1 MDASPPSS
9 TPGTSKKPEKAYS
22 CVRCFDRK
30 VKCNKQIPCTACTK
44 TGVECVFR
52 QPAPPRRRKK
62 RTQEELLL
70 ARLRKCEDLLKSHG
84 LSPDS
89 VSDQSTDAIHE
100 PNRDEA
106 DHETKPDSGAISGA
120 MPGALGGALSH
131 QSSSITTKDNGIVS
145 RLTGSVGGNT
155 RGLGKLFVEQGRS
168 KFFESNLYLGLD
180 EELHANDDLLQPSS
194 ADESESTAREFA
206 NAPQSIDF
214 MLGISPTNTGLK
226 SLHPLPEQIYKL
238 WQVYLDNVNPLS
250 KIIHQPT
257 LQSAIFDASFNLDK
271 VGRGLEALMFAI
283 YAAATYTLTEKE
295 CAEMLHEDKTN
306 LLARYRLGLRKA
318 LVQANF
324 LATSEIAVLQ
334 AFTIYLMSMRI
345 LYDAQTMWI
354 LSGVAS
360 RLGQSIGLHRDGTTL
375 GLSPFDTEMRRRL
388 WWQIIILDSRSAELS
403 GSERPFSMLEWD
415 IQVPANVNDA
425 DLFPQMTQAPV
436 SVVGKATEM
445 ISCSLRYDFGVF
457 YRQFHRTHGGDGQL
471 LNVSTA
477 KKDEAIQELE
487 NKFEEK
493 YVRYCDPSI
502 PIHFHTLIVGRVA
515 IYSMRLMAHHPR
527 HRSDKNREQSKEELD
542 MVFTLAMKIIE
553 CDNMCHSSRVF
564 RRFLWHTHV
573 YFQWQAFIY
582 LLGALRTRT
591 EGAEV
596 DAAWQQ
602 IEETYEHHPTFL
614 SDTKRPLHVVTGNLC
629 LRAWKAREAAL
640 ARAGMAAFPPSTPG
654 FVQTLRQQRWRKAAL
669 APEVSV
675 TGDNLFATTGQ
686 TTIAGAFPAYANT
699 NADMAFGANGEFDA
713 DILADFS
720 MEDVSPMNWEDW
732 DALVIGHGTSQLQ
745 DWTNLPGLSEL

>member
-9 TPGTSKKPEKAYS
+9 TPGTAKKPEKAYS

-44 TGVECVFR
+44 AGVECVFR

-89 VSDQSTDAIHE
+89 VSDQSIDATHE

-106 DHETKPDSGAISGA
+106 DHETKLDSGA
-120 MPGALGGALSH
+120 MPGPLSH
-131 QSSSITTKDNGIVS
+131 QSSSITTQDNGFVS
-145 RLTGSVGGNT
+145 RLTGSVGGDT
-155 RGLGKLFVEQGRS
+155 RDLGKLFVEQGRS
-168 KFFESNLYLGLD
+168 KFFENNLYLGLD
-180 EELHANDDLLQPSS
+180 EELHTNDDLLQPSS
-194 ADESESTAREFA
+194 GDESESTAREFA

-214 MLGISPTNTGLK
+214 MLGISPTNADLK
-226 SLHPLPEQIYKL
+226 SLHPPPEQIYKL

-283 YAAATYTLTEKE
+283 YAAATYTLTDKE
-295 CAEMLHEDKTN
+295 CADMLHDDKTN
-306 LLARYRLGLRKA
+306 LLAKYRLGLRKA

-324 LATSEIAVLQ
+324 LATSEFAVLQ
-334 AFTIYLMSMRI
+334 AFTIYLMSMRM
-345 LYDAQTMWI
+345 LYDPRTMWI

-360 RLGQSIGLHRDGTTL
+360 RLGQSVGLHRDGTTL

-403 GSERPFSMLEWD
+403 GSKRTFSILEWD

-425 DLFPQMTQAPV
+425 DLFPQMTQAPI

-445 ISCSLRYDFGVF
+445 ISCSLRYEFGEF
-457 YRQFHRTHGGDGQL
+457 LRNRGGDWQL
-471 LNVSTA
+471 LNPSVSTA
-477 KKDEAIQELE
+477 EKDEAIQELE

-493 YVRYCDPSI
+493 YFRYCDPSI

-527 HRSDKNREQSKEELD
+527 HRSDKNREQSKEELE
-542 MVFTLAMKIIE
+542 MVFTLAIKIIE

-596 DAAWQQ
+596 DMAWQQ
-602 IEETYEHHPTFL
+602 IEETYEHHPAFL
-614 SDTKRPLHVVTGNLC
+614 SDARRPLHVATGNLC
-629 LRAWKAREAAL
+629 LKAWKAREAAL
-640 ARAGMAAFPPSTPG
+640 ARTGMAAFPPSTPG
-654 FVQTLRQQRWRKAAL
+654 FVQTLRQQRSRKAAL
-669 APEVSV
+669 APDVSV
-675 TGDNLFATTGQ
+675 TGDNLFSTTSQ
-686 TTIAGAFPAYANT
+686 TTLTGAFPAHANAD
-699 NADMAFGANGEFDA
+699 ADMAFGANGEFDT
-713 DILADFS
+713 DMLADFS

-732 DALVIGHGTSQLQ
+732 DALVTGYGTSQQL
-745 DWTNLPGLSEL
+745 DWTNLPGLST